1 VPAVVRIVLSVA
13 LLLAA
18 ARASGQD
25 GTTLYTPR
33 DAGATLQPAEGARDV
48 PEPHRSGFSQFV
60 RDVAGDYGYVFSKET
75 ALWWGG
81 GAASAGLVHLADE
94 ALRQETEDPE
104 AGLTRTLEAGGTGA
118 TYGNLSLQVPLAIG
132 WWALGHAANS
142 PGSAAAGRSLLRAQI
157 NALSWT
163 YAFKFAV
170 NRTRP
175 NGDPRSFP
183 SGHAS
188 ATFATAAVLQHYYG
202 WRVGLPVYAA
212 ASLTGASRITV
223 DKHWASDVVFGAFIG
238 IASGRTATRLERRTG
253 FAIQPLLRGDRVG
266 VTVTRIDRR
275 P

>member
-1 VPAVVRIVLSVA
+1 
-13 LLLAA
+13 
-18 ARASGQD
+18 
-25 GTTLYTPR
+25 
-33 DAGATLQPAEGARDV
+33 
-48 PEPHRSGFSQFV
+48 
-60 RDVAGDYGYVFSKET
+60 
-75 ALWWGG
+75 
-81 GAASAGLVHLADE
+81 
-94 ALRQETEDPE
+94 
-104 AGLTRTLEAGGTGA
+104 
-118 TYGNLSLQVPLAIG
+118 VPLAIG

-212 ASLTGASRITV
+212 ASLTGASRI
-223 DKHWASDVVFGAFIG
+223 S
-238 IASGRTATRLERRTG
+238 S
-253 FAIQPLLRGDRVG
+253 
-266 VTVTRIDRR
+266 
-275 P
+275 